1 MRMFRNKQ
9 QIFNCLDLWLNIFDI
24 FTFFICLILFEAATK
39 NPCYFC
45 PYSFCYELSFLCF
58 FPFDNSMCHWIDLLD
73 LWVFAWTLFLFLL
86 FYSIPFIPISTTL
99 PSPETNFWTTKGW
112 KSYKVYGIFNNKNE
126 YSTKCITGQTF
137 QFIFKYK
144 RTTTI
149 LINKI
154 ETSKRQ
160 KQLAIDG
167 NS

>member
-99 PSPETNFWTTKGW
+99 PSLPKLIFELQKDESLTKFMEFSII
-112 KSYKVYGIFNNKNE
+112 KMNIPLNASPDRHFNLYLNIKE
-126 YSTKCITGQTF
+126 QQQY
-137 QFIFKYK
+137 
-144 RTTTI
+144 
-149 LINKI
+149 
-154 ETSKRQ
+154 
-160 KQLAIDG
+160 
-167 NS
+167 